1 MADRYPLVV
10 DATDSNKIKEIPNG
24 DNLNLTGNN
33 ITGVVNV
40 TATGTLT
47 AQTLNISGSVTVDSN
62 PLAAVAL
69 SGSFND
75 LVSKPTNLSDFVN
88 DLSFLTTSANLSLF
102 TNDIGFITGV
112 TFAEVTSK
120 PTTLGGY
127 GITDAATSIQGGLA
141 SSAVQPGD
149 NISTLLNDSGFV
161 TLTQLTNGSVT
172 VDVNNSGDLVGSVF
186 ADDSTVMVDS
196 ILAAVNLDGTIRGN
210 IKPNAQQDD
219 TWDIGSSSQQ
229 FKDLYLGGTIKFAT
243 DASPV
248 DLPSNS
254 TVGGIIIGSSSGSGA
269 GYITVA
275 ADDSTQRVI
284 NRFETLKISG
294 GTGITTTSDAE
305 GEITI
310 AATGSSLST
319 AGNTGTGTVALA
331 SETLQV
337 LGTTNE
343 INVEAAAFALTLSL
357 ADNVS
362 GILSLNASTSVT
374 GGAVVLSGSNIDTS
388 DSSAMTIT
396 PAVTMQSDLTVQN
409 NLTIDNDL
417 NVSGSFNTVG
427 SGTPEIFSDNE
438 IELNA
443 GTRIQATTGPFQML
457 AITTTQRDALTS
469 ANADIIYNSSTNV
482 FQGRANGAWV
492 SLTGSGGLAA
502 VVDDTT
508 PQLGGDLDGQGNKVL
523 FANVYSALVDLPSAS
538 TYHGMFAHVHATGK
552 GYFAHGGAWIPLQN
566 ESALTG
572 DVDAH
577 LNQSGPTDGYV
588 LSWTSGDYAW
598 VANSG
603 SGLSNI
609 VDDTTPQL
617 GGTLDANGNTID
629 MGTNVLTDTNL
640 GQFITAYGWGD
651 HGSAGY
657 LTSVPAQTFASL
669 TSKPTTIAGYGITDG
684 GIASVVA
691 DTTPQLGGDLDV
703 NGKTIAHTF
712 TLGADGTSHY
722 TFSDAGNIWFPT
734 TENDPILYLRR
745 GEQYIFVNSSGGSHP
760 FEIRVSNGGSAY
772 STGVTNN
779 GASSGNIVFK
789 VPMGAPATLYYQCTS
804 HSDMG
809 NTINIV

>member
-40 TATGTLT
+40 TATGIVT
-47 AQTLNISGSVTVDSN
+47 AQTLNISGSVTVNAN
-62 PLAAVAL
+62 PLSAVAL

-75 LVSKPTNLSDFVN
+75 LVNKPTNLSNFVN
-88 DLSFLTTSANLSLF
+88 DLSFLTTGANLSLF
-102 TNDIGFITGV
+102 NNDAGFISGSV
-112 TFAEVTSK
+112 AFASVSGK
-120 PTTLGGY
+120 PTTLSGY
-127 GITDAATSIQGGLA
+127 GITDAASSVQGGLA

-210 IKPNAQQDD
+210 IKPNAAQDD

-229 FKDLYLGGTIKFAT
+229 FKDLYLGGTINFAN
-243 DASPV
+243 DATPV
-248 DLPSNS
+248 DLPANS

-269 GYITVA
+269 GYITIA
-275 ADDSTQRVI
+275 ADDSTQRII
-284 NRFETLKISG
+284 NRFETFKISG

-310 AATGSSLST
+310 AATGSSLTT
-319 AGNTGTGTVALA
+319 AGNTGTGAVALA

-362 GILSLNASTSVT
+362 GILTLNASTSVT

-469 ANADIIYNSSTNV
+469 ANADIIYNTSTNV

-552 GYFAHGGAWIPLQN
+552 GYFAHNGAWVEL
-566 ESALTG
+566 
-572 DVDAH
+572 
-577 LNQSGPTDGYV
+577 
-588 LSWTSGDYAW
+588 
-598 VANSG
+598 ANSA
-603 SGLSNI
+603 
-609 VDDTTPQL
+609 TTL
-617 GGTLDANGNTID
+617 
-629 MGTNVLTDTNL
+629 
-640 GQFITAYGWGD
+640 
-651 HGSAGY
+651 
-657 LTSVPAQTFASL
+657 
-669 TSKPTTIAGYGITDG
+669 AGYGITD

-712 TLGADGTSHY
+712 TLGADGTSNY

-760 FEIRVSNGGSAY
+760 FEIRASNGGSAY
-772 STGVTNN
+772 NTGVTNN

-789 VPMGAPATLYYQCTS
+789 VPMSAPATLYYQCTS
-804 HSDMG
+804 HSGMG